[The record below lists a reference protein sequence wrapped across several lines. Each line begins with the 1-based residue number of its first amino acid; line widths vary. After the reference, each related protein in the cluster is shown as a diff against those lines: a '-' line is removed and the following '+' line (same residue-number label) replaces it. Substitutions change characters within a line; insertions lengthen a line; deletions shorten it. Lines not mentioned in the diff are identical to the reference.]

1 MAGNVTN
8 KTLTY
13 LNTHPKATSN
23 LFSSNSA
30 LILKNIQTIQK
41 PICPHNLLQILF

>member
-8 KTLTY
+8 KTLTH

-23 LFSSNSA
+23 SSNSEKYSDNPETNMSPQSSA
-30 LILKNIQTIQK
+30 DTILSSS
-41 PICPHNLLQILF
+41 